1 MAFINSGKAKGVD
14 SDAPT
19 CQADHSLFFKPIT
32 ASAFFSL
39 IRHMLEAS

>member
-1 MAFINSGKAKGVD
+1 MAFINGGKPKGVD

-32 ASAFFSL
+32 ASAFFFSN
-39 IRHMLEAS
+39 

>member
-1 MAFINSGKAKGVD
+1 MAFINSGKPKGVD

-39 IRHMLEAS
+39 IRHMLQAS